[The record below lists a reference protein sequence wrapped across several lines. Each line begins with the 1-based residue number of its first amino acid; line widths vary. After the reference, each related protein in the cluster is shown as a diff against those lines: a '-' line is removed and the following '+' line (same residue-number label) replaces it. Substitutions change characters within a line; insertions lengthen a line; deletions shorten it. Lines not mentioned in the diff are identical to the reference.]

1 MWAWAALEADFYR
14 FYGINLTKEGFENR
28 LSWRRFLVFVR
39 GLPEDSA
46 FQRFLQD
53 KKKRSAAEWDEG
65 NMQMEANKWKGG
77 R

>member
-1 MWAWAALEADFYR
+1 M
-14 FYGINLTKEGFENR
+14 
-28 LSWRRFLVFVR
+28 
-39 GLPEDSA
+39 PEDSA